1 MKDSNFMIKTPE
13 DLANWLVLLY
23 TADKCNYQINLQL
36 FGAFILKH
44 SDPNDADLTY
54 IGKNLDVLEYLYK
67 SDTAFKNRKYVNV
80 IAYINNPE
88 SLLKICKIKQPLSIT
103 EEIITSLDEVGIE
116 ITDSNSCIK
125 F

>member
-1 MKDSNFMIKTPE
+1 MRDNNFMIKTPE

-44 SDPNDADLTY
+44 SDPDDSDLAY
-54 IGKNLDVLEYLYK
+54 IGENLDILEYLNE
-67 SDTAFKNRKYVNV
+67 SDMAFKNRKYIDVV
-80 IAYINNPE
+80 AYINNPE
-88 SLLKICKIKQPLSIT
+88 SLLKIYKIKQLLSIT
-103 EEIITSLDEVGIE
+103 DEIITSLDEAGIE
-116 ITDSNSCIK
+116 ITNPNGYVR